1 MKNILVPIDFS
12 EHAEN
17 ALYMAASVA
26 RKVNAELHLI
36 HTLNMG
42 DSHLLD
48 GEDDAVKAAPYIM
61 AMEKR
66 FSTYI
71 EKPYLKDL
79 KVSYSVRQ
87 KSVHEEVVNVIEE
100 VDADLIIMGSHGSKG
115 LQEFFIGTNTQKVV
129 RNSKVPVMVIKS
141 KMEGFQ
147 IENVVFACDFDKEN
161 VNSYKKAKS
170 FFEKLEIDM
179 KLLYVNTPDNFKS
192 TTKIRASI
200 KSFFELVGETKS
212 EQPKVK
218 IHNDYNVEDG
228 IMAYCKL
235 KKASFIG
242 IPTHGRKGLSHIFT
256 GSIGEDIVNHSK
268 YPVITFKI

>member
-12 EHAEN
+12 EHAEH

-26 RKVNAELHLI
+26 RKVKAELHLV

-48 GEDDAVKAAPYIM
+48 EEDDAIKAAPYIL

-66 FSTYI
+66 FSNYI
-71 EKPYLKDL
+71 QKPYLSDL
-79 KVSYSVRQ
+79 KVGYSVRQ
-87 KSVHEEVVNVIEE
+87 KSVHEEIEEVIEE
-100 VDADLIIMGSHGSKG
+100 VNADLIVMGSHGSKG

-147 IENVVFACDFDKEN
+147 IENVVFACDFDAEN
-161 VNSYKKAKS
+161 IESYKKAKM
-170 FFEKLEIDM
+170 FFEKLEIEM

-192 TTKIRASI
+192 TTKINNRI
-200 KSFFELVGETKS
+200 NEFFKLMDSTTD
-212 EQPKVK
+212 QPKVE
-218 IHNDYNVEDG
+218 IHDEYNVESG
-228 IMAYCKL
+228 IMEYCKL
-235 KKASFIG
+235 VNASFIG
-242 IPTHGRKGLSHIFT
+242 IPTHGRKGLSHIFA
-256 GSIGEDIVNHSK
+256 GSIGEDIVNHSE

>member
-12 EHAEN
+12 EYSEN

-26 RKVNAELHLI
+26 RKVKAELHLV

-48 GEDDAVKAAPYIM
+48 GEDDAIKAAPYIM

-66 FSTYI
+66 FSNYI
-71 EKPYLKDL
+71 QKPYLSDL

-87 KSVHEEVVNVIEE
+87 KSVHEEIEEVIEE
-100 VDADLIIMGSHGSKG
+100 VNADLIVMGSHGSKG

-147 IENVVFACDFDKEN
+147 IEKVVFACDFDPEN
-161 VNSYKKAKS
+161 VESYNNAKA

-192 TTKIRASI
+192 TTKIKKRINA
-200 KSFFELVGETKS
+200 FFKLVKLKE

>member
-12 EHAEN
+12 EHSEN

-26 RKVNAELHLI
+26 RKVKAELHLV

-48 GEDDAVKAAPYIM
+48 GEDDAIKAAPYIM

-66 FSTYI
+66 FSLYVD
-71 EKPYLKDL
+71 KPYLKDL
-79 KVSYSVRQ
+79 KVGYSVRQ
-87 KSVHEEVVNVIEE
+87 KSVHEEIEE
-100 VDADLIIMGSHGSKG
+100 VIKEVNADLIVMGSHGSKG

-129 RNSKVPVMVIKS
+129 RNSQVPVMVIKS

-147 IENVVFACDFDKEN
+147 IENVVFACDFDAEN
-161 VNSYKKAKS
+161 VNSYKNAKT
-170 FFEKLEIDM
+170 FFKKLEIDM
-179 KLLYVNTPDNFKS
+179 KLLYVNTPENFKS
-192 TTKIRASI
+192 TVKIKARI
-200 KSFFELVGETKS
+200 KHFFELVGES
-212 EQPKVK
+212 NQQPNVE

-228 IMAYCKL
+228 IMEYCKL
-235 KKASFIG
+235 ENASFIG
-242 IPTHGRKGLSHIFT
+242 IPTHGRKGLSHIFA
-256 GSIGEDIVNHSK
+256 GSIGEDIVNHSQ

>member
-12 EHAEN
+12 EYSEH

-26 RKVNAELHLI
+26 SKVKAELHLV

-48 GEDDAVKAAPYIM
+48 EEDDAIKAAPYIM

-66 FSTYI
+66 FSNYI
-71 EKPYLKDL
+71 KKPYLSDL

-87 KSVHEEVVNVIEE
+87 KSVHEEIEEVIEE
-100 VDADLIIMGSHGSKG
+100 VNADLIVMGSHGSKG

-147 IENVVFACDFDKEN
+147 IKKAVFACDFDPEN
-161 VNSYKKAKS
+161 VESYINAKV

-192 TTKIRASI
+192 TTKINKRIDA
-200 KSFFELVGETKS
+200 FFKLMNEKRDH
-212 EQPKVK
+212 PKVK

-256 GSIGEDIVNHSK
+256 GSIGEDIVNHSE